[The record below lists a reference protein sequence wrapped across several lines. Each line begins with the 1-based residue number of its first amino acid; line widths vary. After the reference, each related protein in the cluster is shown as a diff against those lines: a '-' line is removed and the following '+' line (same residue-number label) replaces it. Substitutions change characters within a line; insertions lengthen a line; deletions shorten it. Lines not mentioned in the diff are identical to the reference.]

1 MKILTEI
8 QNRISKE
15 TRPLEDL
22 TVEIKKL
29 GFQMMVTNAI
39 GKEQVVMFCSDM
51 IKLYEGLVQD
61 KPIKLTEEGT

>member
-8 QNRISKE
+8 QNRLSKE

-22 TVEIKKL
+22 CVEIKKL
-29 GFQMMVTNAI
+29 GFQMIVTNAV

-51 IKLYEGLVQD
+51 IKLYEGLTQD